1 MISIEDRFNVYV
13 TLMSRY
19 IYIAAITERL
29 LALGRAL
36 FQNEYVKTFENRCV
50 CIYNYLST
58 VTIRELCMIAYQY
71 ADMVGAATLI
81 LVFYIGIKYYL
92 FKTIVTCV
100 FGLCLYIY
108 VKIMENRGHLDTKID
123 K

>member
-1 MISIEDRFNVYV
+1 MISIEDRFHVCF

-19 IYIAAITERL
+19 IYMAAITGRL

-50 CIYNYLST
+50 CVYTYLST
-58 VTIRELCMIAYQY
+58 VTIRELCMVAYQY

-92 FKTIVTCV
+92 VKTIVICV
-100 FGLCLYIY
+100 SGLCLYTY
-108 VKIMENRGHLDTKID
+108 VKIMENREHLD
-123 K
+123 

>member
-1 MISIEDRFNVYV
+1 MIGIEDRFHVYV

-50 CIYNYLST
+50 CIYTYLST

-81 LVFYIGIKYYL
+81 LIFYIGIKYYL
-92 FKTIVTCV
+92 IKTIVACV

-108 VKIMENRGHLDTKID
+108 VKIMENREHLE
-123 K
+123 